1 MLIAVGNFVI
11 YFMATNRSESTRTT
25 TTPTVRPTLSPTLP
39 LPRTPSL
46 SASPPSPST
55 TLPLLF
61 DPPLPEDCTRVRN
74 GEAVLRQDLLTE
86 RQFDVI
92 VDVNLGVQSG
102 QSETMIMD
110 LLQSEIQKFLMP
122 KLVGCSEARNR
133 KLRHKRMLRNP
144 NQYIVGNA
152 KVQWKPASEN
162 SDCSFPICLSAIFN
176 MDLFLKTAEDQ
187 YFVIMDLVADVF
199 GGDLIDS
206 LQLDSPPF
214 ISAVVRSVINRN
226 PTMAPSVSPLV
237 SSPTR
242 GVAAVTPSAAPFDRE
257 SDTIRDEE
265 EEPCRKITPGQ
276 GGIPPG
282 KGGIPPGQ
290 QCKGRVPPGLAK
302 KQAEETTP

>member
-1 MLIAVGNFVI
+1 
-11 YFMATNRSESTRTT
+11 MATNRSESTRTT

-55 TLPLLF
+55 TLPFLF

-122 KLVGCSEARNR
+122 KLVGCSEAQNR

-176 MDLFLKTAEDQ
+176 MDPVPENRRGSVLCHNGCSRRCL
-187 YFVIMDLVADVF
+187 

-242 GVAAVTPSAAPFDRE
+242 GVAAVTPSAALLY
-257 SDTIRDEE
+257 S
-265 EEPCRKITPGQ
+265 
-276 GGIPPG
+276 
-282 KGGIPPGQ
+282 
-290 QCKGRVPPGLAK
+290 
-302 KQAEETTP
+302 